1 MLLAREI
8 YKKKSKNF
16 LNILVN
22 SNIKEIINKRKKKKI
37 YLLKN
42 NVIGVHIKPEF
53 PKKKVIVIKNNFNED
68 LKVISKKLIKKISDI
83 NFLKK

>member
-1 MLLAREI
+1 MHNAAREI

-42 NVIGVHIKPEF
+42 VVGNPAKNIIKHA
-53 PKKKVIVIKNNFNED
+53 
-68 LKVISKKLIKKISDI
+68 
-83 NFLKK
+83 

>member
-1 MLLAREI
+1 MLSILRYALIMHNAAREI

-42 NVIGVHIKPEF
+42 VVGNPAKNIIKHA
-53 PKKKVIVIKNNFNED
+53 
-68 LKVISKKLIKKISDI
+68 
-83 NFLKK
+83 

>member
-1 MLLAREI
+1 ML
-8 YKKKSKNF
+8 N
-16 LNILVN
+16 N
-22 SNIKEIINKRKKKKI
+22 KKI
-37 YLLKN
+37 I
-42 NVIGVHIKPEF
+42 VIGVHIKPEF